1 MANLKIDLSNPSTF
15 RNAINKIRSTKGKLT
30 EAHDKVITKM
40 TEELVETIRAN
51 ARIMLGVSWAEES
64 VHATYTR
71 GADGLLIGQV
81 WGADYLVY
89 IEYGT
94 GDLDGGQLNPDMPS
108 GYHPETKHTVN
119 INGTNYEKDYWVYYD
134 ERRGFV
140 STKGQKPKPFL
151 RKSIQEM
158 RKKANKK
165 AEVVFYEWI
174 AKT

>member
-15 RNAINKIRSTKGKLT
+15 RSAVNKIRSTKGKLT
-30 EAHDKVITKM
+30 EAHDKVITKL

-94 GDLDGGQLNPDMPS
+94 GKKGAEHPNPERPS
-108 GYHPETKHTVN
+108 GWTYSDK
-119 INGTNYEKDYWVYYD
+119 KWVYFD
-134 ERRGFV
+134 ERVGFV
-140 STKGQKPKPFL
+140 TTEGQAPRPFL
-151 RKSIQEM
+151 RKSIEEM